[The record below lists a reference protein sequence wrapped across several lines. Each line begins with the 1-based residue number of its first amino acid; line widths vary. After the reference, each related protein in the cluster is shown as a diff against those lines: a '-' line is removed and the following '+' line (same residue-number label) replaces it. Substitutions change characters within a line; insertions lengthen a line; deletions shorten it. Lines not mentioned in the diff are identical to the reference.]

1 MEYSVVD
8 FASRLQPTQGLSLRV
23 RWGESLLNSDRE
35 RVRGRETKRVRW
47 RDRERRLYKVKRERD
62 LINITQFFNTVR
74 KFLTFYEVV
83 NFL

>member
-1 MEYSVVD
+1 MVD
-8 FASRLQPTQGLSLRV
+8 FARRLQPTQGLGLRV
-23 RWGESLLNSDRE
+23 SWGESLLNSDRE
-35 RVRGRETKRVRW
+35 RVRGRETKRVRG

-62 LINITQFFNTVR
+62 LINITQFLNTVR